1 MVQWYECKV
10 TYDKNLEQGLT
21 KVNELYLINAL
32 SFTEAEKRIIEYAT
46 PYVSMGVLEVTNI
59 KRALYA
65 EMFLS
70 EQDSH
75 DRYFKARVNII
86 TIDERSGKEKKAG
99 LNMLIQSDNLGNA
112 LTKLLDEL
120 GKEVQDYEVSSISET
135 QLMDV
140 VPYESSSES

>member
-10 TYDKNLEQGLT
+10 AYDKNLEQGLS

-46 PYVSMGVLEVTNI
+46 PYVSMGALEVTNI

-70 EQDSH
+70 HEDAH

-99 LNMLIQSDNLGNA
+99 LNILVQSDTLGNA
-112 LTKLLDEL
+112 LTQLLEQL
-120 GKEVQDYEVSSISET
+120 GKESQDYEVSSIAET
-135 QLMDV
+135 QILDV
-140 VPYESSSES
+140 VPYESQS

>member
-10 TYDKNLEQGLT
+10 AYDKNLEQGLT

-46 PYVSMGVLEVTNI
+46 PYVSMGALEVTNI

-70 EQDSH
+70 SADKD
-75 DRYFKARVNII
+75 DRYYKARVNII
-86 TIDERSGKEKKAG
+86 TIDERSGKEKKTG
-99 LNMLIQSDNLGNA
+99 LNILVQSDSLANA
-112 LTKLLDEL
+112 LAHLLEQL
-120 GKEVQDYEVSSISET
+120 GKEAQDYEVASIAET
-135 QLMDV
+135 QLLDV
-140 VPYESSSES
+140 VPYESQ

>member
-10 TYDKNLEQGLT
+10 AYEKNLEQGLT

-46 PYVSMGVLEVTNI
+46 PFVSMGVLEVTNI
-59 KRALYA
+59 KRALFA

-70 EQDSH
+70 EGEYD
-75 DRYFKARVNII
+75 DRYYKARVNVI
-86 TIDERSGKEKKAG
+86 TVDERSGKEKKAG
-99 LNMLIQSDNLGNA
+99 MNILVQGDALANA
-112 LTKLLDEL
+112 LTRLLEQL
-120 GKEVQDYEVSSISET
+120 GKEAQDYEVSSIAET

-140 VPYESSSES
+140 VPYESKS

>member
-10 TYDKNLEQGLT
+10 AYEKNLEQGLT

-46 PYVSMGVLEVTNI
+46 PFVSMGVLEVTNI
-59 KRALYA
+59 KRALFA

-70 EQDSH
+70 EGEYD
-75 DRYFKARVNII
+75 DRYYKARVNVI
-86 TIDERSGKEKKAG
+86 TVDERSGKEKKAG
-99 LNMLIQSDNLGNA
+99 MNILVQGDSLANA
-112 LTKLLDEL
+112 LTRLLEQL
-120 GKEVQDYEVSSISET
+120 GKEAQDYEVSSIAET

-140 VPYESSSES
+140 VPYESKS

>member
-10 TYDKNLEQGLT
+10 AYDKNLEQGLS

-46 PYVSMGVLEVTNI
+46 PYVSMDALEVTNI

-70 EQDSH
+70 HEDAH

-99 LNMLIQSDNLGNA
+99 LNILVQSDTLGNA
-112 LTKLLDEL
+112 LTQLLEQL
-120 GKEVQDYEVSSISET
+120 GKEAQDYEVSSIAET
-135 QLMDV
+135 QILDV
-140 VPYESSSES
+140 VPYESQS

>member
-10 TYDKNLEQGLT
+10 AYDKNLEQGLS

-46 PYVSMGVLEVTNI
+46 PYVSMGALEVTNI

-70 EQDSH
+70 HEDAH

-86 TIDERSGKEKKAG
+86 TIDERSGKEKKTG
-99 LNMLIQSDNLGNA
+99 LNILVQSDTLGNA
-112 LTKLLDEL
+112 LTQLLEQL
-120 GKEVQDYEVSSISET
+120 GKEAQDYEVSSIAET
-135 QLMDV
+135 QILDV
-140 VPYESSSES
+140 VPYESQS

>member
-10 TYDKNLEQGLT
+10 AYDKNLEQGLS

-46 PYVSMGVLEVTNI
+46 PYVSMGALEVTNI

-70 EQDSH
+70 HEDAH

-99 LNMLIQSDNLGNA
+99 LNILVQSDTLGNA
-112 LTKLLDEL
+112 LTQLLEQL
-120 GKEVQDYEVSSISET
+120 GKEAQDYEVSSIAET
-135 QLMDV
+135 QILDV
-140 VPYESSSES
+140 VPYESQS

>member
-10 TYDKNLEQGLT
+10 AYDKNLEQGLT

-46 PYVSMGVLEVTNI
+46 PYVSMGALEVTNI

-70 EQDSH
+70 SADKD
-75 DRYFKARVNII
+75 DRYYKARVNII
-86 TIDERSGKEKKAG
+86 TIDERSGKEKKTG
-99 LNMLIQSDNLGNA
+99 LNILVQSDSLANA
-112 LTKLLDEL
+112 LAHLLEQL
-120 GKEVQDYEVSSISET
+120 GKEAQDYEVASIAET
-135 QLMDV
+135 QLLDV
-140 VPYESSSES
+140 VPYESQQ

>member
-10 TYDKNLEQGLT
+10 AYEKNLEQGLT

-46 PYVSMGVLEVTNI
+46 PFVSMGVLEVTNI
-59 KRALYA
+59 KRALFA

-70 EQDSH
+70 EGEYD
-75 DRYFKARVNII
+75 DRYYKARVNVI
-86 TIDERSGKEKKAG
+86 TVDERSGKEKKAG
-99 LNMLIQSDNLGNA
+99 MNILVQSDSLANA
-112 LTKLLDEL
+112 LTRLLEQL
-120 GKEVQDYEVSSISET
+120 GKEAQDYEVSSIAET

-140 VPYESSSES
+140 VPYESKS

>member
-10 TYDKNLEQGLT
+10 AYDKNLEQGLS

-32 SFTEAEKRIIEYAT
+32 SFTEAEKRIIDYAT

-70 EQDSH
+70 SDDAH

-99 LNMLIQSDNLGNA
+99 LNILVQSDSLANA
-112 LTKLLDEL
+112 LTRLLDEL
-120 GKEVQDYEVSSISET
+120 GKEAQDYEVSSIGET

-140 VPYESSSES
+140 VPYESES

>member
-10 TYDKNLEQGLT
+10 AYDKNTEQGLS

-46 PYVSMGVLEVTNI
+46 PYVSIGALEVTNI

-65 EMFLS
+65 DIFLS
-70 EQDSH
+70 EEDEH
-75 DRYFKARVNII
+75 DRYFKARVQVI
-86 TIDERSGKEKKAG
+86 TIDERSGKEKKTG
-99 LNMLIQSDNLGNA
+99 LNILVQSDTLEHA
-112 LTKLLDEL
+112 LTTLLEQL
-120 GKEVQDYEVSSISET
+120 GKEAQDYEVSSITET

-140 VPYESSSES
+140 VPYSPES